1 MKSNLQDAIK
11 SFERK
16 QRILFGLLLV
26 FLMGLSVI
34 YTYLYRSG
42 QAAES
47 AKLISRMIHIQ
58 DLRETIL
65 TLQSARLEHFR
76 VIRFVSPDPQKSFTL
91 PELADLIPNA
101 SPWHSL
107 IYHTIRIPVDIPGHG
122 QAEIFFEF
130 NRLAYIP
137 WAIVF
142 SLIISLVALP
152 QTHFMKSRI
161 TAQYEKDLEL
171 DRQRSRL
178 EIANIVRH
186 NIRTPLSALM
196 RLSQTVPFRNEHEAE
211 VFQSVITQIRT
222 LILKLDTKSSTPEK
236 KDFSNGSLLE
246 TLQMAVHEIRI
257 GLPTQIHFDFCYDD
271 SLPSILAPF
280 VPVELRS
287 IITNIVT
294 NSVEA
299 MNGNGQI
306 NLVAKDLGHSVFIE
320 VTDNGPGIPPN
331 ILNRVMEKGF
341 TFGKSNGTGLGLF
354 HARSYLQEWGGELRI
369 YSPPNK
375 KTTVEMRLPIQSRY
389 SWYTSRIKFSS
400 DSILVIVDDQAS
412 IHTLWK
418 MKLAEVGFSGT
429 VLSFFNV
436 SEFRNG
442 IKDCPPDKTLIFMDY
457 DLHGD
462 KVTGLDLLQEVSS
475 YTNRYLVTGHFDDP
489 KILESCTNLRLS
501 LIPKTTL
508 HELPL
513 VLG

>member
-1 MKSNLQDAIK
+1 MKSSLQDSIK
-11 SFERK
+11 AFERK
-16 QRILFGLLLV
+16 QRILFILLLI
-26 FLMGLSVI
+26 FLTGLSVI

-76 VIRFVSPDPQKSFTL
+76 VIRFVSTDPQKSFTL

-101 SPWHSL
+101 SPLNSL
-107 IYHTIRIPVDIPGHG
+107 IYHTIRIPVEIPGQG

-130 NRLAYIP
+130 NRLAYTP
-137 WAIVF
+137 WAILF
-142 SLIISLVALP
+142 SLIISLIALP
-152 QTHFMKSRI
+152 QTHFMKRQI
-161 TAQYEKDLEL
+161 TDQYEKDLEL
-171 DRQRSRL
+171 DRQTSRL

-196 RLSQTVPFRNEHEAE
+196 RLSQTVPFRDEHEAE
-211 VFQSVITQIRT
+211 VFQSVITQIRA
-222 LILKLDTKSSTPEK
+222 LISKLDTKSPMAEK
-236 KDFSNGSLLE
+236 EKFSNGSLLE

-257 GLPTQIHFDFCYDD
+257 GIPAKIHFDFSYDD

-280 VPVELRS
+280 AHAEMRS
-287 IITNIVT
+287 IIANIVT

-299 MNGNGQI
+299 LNGDGQI
-306 NLVAKDLGHSVFIE
+306 YLTVKDLGHSVFIE
-320 VTDNGPGIPPN
+320 VTDNGPGIPTD
-331 ILNRVMEKGF
+331 ILNSVTKKGF

-354 HARSYLQEWGGELRI
+354 HAQNYLHEWDGEIRV

-375 KTTVEMRLPIQSRY
+375 GTIVEMRLPIHSRH
-389 SWYTSRIKFSS
+389 SWYTSRVKFTP
-400 DSILVIVDDQAS
+400 DSTLVIVDDQAS
-412 IHTLWK
+412 IHALWK
-418 MKLAEVGFSGT
+418 MKLAEVGFSGK

-436 SEFRNG
+436 PDFRNG
-442 IKDCPPDKTLIFMDY
+442 IKDFPPDKTLIFMDY
-457 DLHGD
+457 DLHND
-462 KVTGLDLLQEVSS
+462 DVTGLDLLQEVSS
-475 YTNRYLVTGHFDDP
+475 HTHRYLVTGHFDDP
-489 KILESCTNLRLS
+489 KILESCTHLQLS